1 MMKIWW
7 ADDAFPAARC
17 HGYRDGDGH
26 HAYRRPLNSAEAFNV
41 DITRWKCFKTWSWPW
56 NELIG
61 IFHIMLLYNIW
72 RKKYIYWCIFQMK
85 PRCFMLTC
93 CERVVVAMAVR
104 RFPPPIS
111 FQSHIDLCQYS
122 KQILITVNELGI
134 IFHIMLLLKKSPN
147 RSVSRYSSNSSLI
160 GPWHSMPPTDWLTE
174 RQVPHCANEHCRP
187 IHPLD
192 GRFHPAPRSIHSC
205 PDWPLRNSWFFR
217 RRVLMDWRHEMTS
230 YFPNEL
236 NWIAL
241 RNWINSSDDGSGDW
255 IELISF
261 AVC

>member
-1 MMKIWW
+1 MYFPDETALFHVDVLW
-7 ADDAFPAARC
+7 A
-17 HGYRDGDGH
+17 
-26 HAYRRPLNSAEAFNV
+26 RRGCYGGSEIP
-41 DITRWKCFKTWSWPW
+41 P
-56 NELIG
+56 
-61 IFHIMLLYNIW
+61 
-72 RKKYIYWCIFQMK
+72 
-85 PRCFMLTC
+85 
-93 CERVVVAMAVR
+93 
-104 RFPPPIS
+104 PPPIS

-241 RNWINSSDDGSGDW
+241 RNWINSSDDGSADW